1 VPSGGKVKKLAELEV
16 VCLTNGMFGENC
28 YLVADRSTAEAVI
41 VDPGEEAELFLRRLE
56 TENWT
61 LRAVWLTHAHIDH
74 ISGVT
79 DVVDATGVEVYLH
92 PADRPLYENAAE
104 QGRWLGLQPEQPRP
118 VDHDL
123 HDRQTLAVGGLSF
136 EVVHVPGHSPGSVAL
151 IGHGVAIVGDALFAG
166 SVGRTDLPGGDA
178 GTLLNSIRE
187 RLLTLPDETKVYA
200 GHGPATTIG
209 EERRSNPFL
218 TGVYRLV

>member
-1 VPSGGKVKKLAELEV
+1 LAQLDV
-16 VCLTNGMFGENC
+16 VCLTNGVFGENC
-28 YLVADRSTAEAVI
+28 YIVADRSTADAVI

-61 LRAVWLTHAHIDH
+61 LRAVWLTHAHLDH
-74 ISGVT
+74 ITGVA
-79 DVVDATGVEVYLH
+79 DVVEATGVEVYLH
-92 PADRPLYENAAE
+92 PADRPLYDNVAE
-104 QGRWLGLQPEQPRP
+104 QGRWLGLRPEQPGP

-123 HDRQTLAVGGLSF
+123 QDHQMLTVGELSF

-166 SVGRTDLPGGDA
+166 SIGRTDLPGGDA
-178 GTLLNSIRE
+178 ETLLKSIRE
-187 RLLTLPDETKVYA
+187 RLLTLPDATVVYA

-209 EERRSNPFL
+209 EERRGNPFL
-218 TGVYRLV
+218 TGAYRLV